1 MFLAGVGESSSLAR
15 RRGQGTFD
23 QGIKRF
29 GVLNASVA
37 TLGGALQLS
46 RKWDLHTKEAVT
58 VTLSEQRGSEQA
70 GKRSEATEKKTEP
83 TRKSSGPESA
93 AASSEDISRLL
104 LQVQELLME
113 HVPRREAAGEED
125 LTAEDVASYAKVR
138 AFLSARRQGG
148 LGALIDNLED
158 ALSVIADARDGID
171 AYLEAIDLDLE
182 RERPSRRIITRR

>member
-1 MFLAGVGESSSLAR
+1 VFLAGVGERSRLAR
-15 RRGQGTFD
+15 RRSQGTFD
-23 QGIKRF
+23 QGAQRF
-29 GVLNASVA
+29 RVLNASVA
-37 TLGGALQLS
+37 TLGGAPELS
-46 RKWDLHTKEAVT
+46 HKWDLDTKEAVT
-58 VTLSEQRGSEQA
+58 VTVSEQRGSEQA

-93 AASSEDISRLL
+93 AATSEDISRLL

-113 HVPRREAAGEED
+113 HVPQKEDAGDED

-158 ALSVIADARDGID
+158 ALSVIADAHDGID

-182 RERPSRRIITRR
+182 ERRPARRVRR

>member
-1 MFLAGVGESSSLAR
+1 M
-15 RRGQGTFD
+15 
-23 QGIKRF
+23 
-29 GVLNASVA
+29 
-37 TLGGALQLS
+37 
-46 RKWDLHTKEAVT
+46 
-58 VTLSEQRGSEQA
+58 TLSEQRGSEQA

-83 TRKSSGPESA
+83 TKKSSGPESA

-158 ALSVIADARDGID
+158 ALSVIAEARDEID
-171 AYLEAIDLDLE
+171 TYLEAIDLDLE
-182 RERPSRRIITRR
+182 GGRASRRIIARR